1 MVTLLIGYTLG
12 GLALRL
18 FAIVAP
24 FLILSIMKY
33 NEIIQKESNVLNH
46 EGAAAFKMSPE
57 MELYTAAVT
66 SALSGKFYE
75 SPKEFIAR
83 ISDLVRRVD
92 PVFVAQLAVYTRT
105 QMNLRSIPL
114 LLLVELAK
122 CHSGDDLVSRAVGKT
137 VLRADEISELL
148 ACYQW
153 RNPSQGIKKLGKLS
167 RQIQNGLK
175 EAFNRFDEYQFA
187 KYDRKDAEI
196 KMRDA
201 LFLVHP
207 KAKDAAQQAIF
218 DKIVAGTLETPYT
231 WETQL
236 SALGQQHF
244 ENEEAKKAA
253 VKALWE
259 ELLDS
264 GKLGYMAL
272 LRNLRNI
279 LQAGVSPEHIERL
292 CARISDPAQVAKSKQ
307 LPFRFLA
314 AYKEIMGE
322 PNPLVGLILE
332 ALEKAVLC
340 SADNIEGF
348 DINTNVLLACDVSGS
363 MYVSAGNK
371 SSIQNVDI
379 GVLLAS
385 ILRTKCK
392 AVIAGIFGNTWEL
405 ASSPIKPILAN
416 TVGIRSIANR
426 VGYSTNGYK
435 VVDWLIDNNVK
446 MDKVMM
452 FTDCQMWDSHRGYYR
467 SDKEIKDSWHKYK
480 EMYPQAKL
488 YLFDLAGYG
497 TSPLDLAEQNVYLI
511 AGWSEKIFDVL
522 SAIDNGADALSEI
535 RKIDL

>member
-1 MVTLLIGYTLG
+1 
-12 GLALRL
+12 
-18 FAIVAP
+18 
-24 FLILSIMKY
+24 MKY
-33 NEIIQKESNVLNH
+33 NEIIQNESTVLNH
-46 EGAAAFKMSPE
+46 EGAPVFRMTPE

-75 SPKEFIAR
+75 SPKELIAR

-153 RNPSQGIKKLGKLS
+153 RNPSEGIKKLGKLS

-196 KMRDA
+196 KLKDA

-207 KAKDAAQQAIF
+207 KAKDADQQALF

-244 ENEEAKKAA
+244 ESEEDKKAA

-279 LQAGVSPEHIERL
+279 LQAGVSPEHVERL
-292 CARISDPAQVAKSKQ
+292 CARISEPAQVVKSKQ
-307 LPFRFLA
+307 LPFRFLS
-314 AYKEIMGE
+314 AYKEIMAE
-322 PNPLVGLILE
+322 PNPLVGLVLE
-332 ALEKAVLC
+332 ALEQAVLC
-340 SADNIEGF
+340 SADNIVGF

-363 MYVSAGNK
+363 MYTSVGSK
-371 SSIQNVDI
+371 STVLNVDV

-392 AVIAGIFGNTWEL
+392 AVIAGIFGDRWEL
-405 ASSPIKPILAN
+405 ASSPVKPILAN
-416 TVGIRSIANR
+416 TVGIRRIANR

-435 VVDWLIDNNVK
+435 VIDWLIDNNVK
-446 MDKVMM
+446 MDKVMI
-452 FTDCQMWDSHRGYYR
+452 FTDCQMWDSHRGPNY
-467 SDKEIKDSWHKYK
+467 SKEIKDSWHKYK

-497 TSPLDLAEQNVYLI
+497 TSPLDLAEQDVYLI

-522 SAIDNGADALSEI
+522 NAVDNGAEALSEI
-535 RKIDL
+535 RKVVL

>member
-1 MVTLLIGYTLG
+1 
-12 GLALRL
+12 
-18 FAIVAP
+18 
-24 FLILSIMKY
+24 MKF
-33 NEIIQKESNVLNH
+33 NEILKKENRVLNY

-75 SPKEFIAR
+75 SPNAFVER
-83 ISDLVRRVD
+83 ISTLVGKVD
-92 PVFVAQLAVYTRT
+92 PMFVAQLAVYTRT
-105 QMNLRSIPL
+105 KMNLRSIPL

-122 CHSGDDLVSRAVGKT
+122 CHSGDDLVSRAVART
-137 VLRADEISELL
+137 VLRADEITELL
-148 ACYQW
+148 MCYQW

-187 KYDRKDAEI
+187 KYNRSAEV
-196 KMRDA
+196 KLKDA

-207 KAKDAAQQAIF
+207 KAKDEAQQAIF
-218 DKIVAGTLETPYT
+218 DKIVAGTLDTPYT
-231 WETQL
+231 WETRL

-279 LQAGVSPEHIERL
+279 LQAGVSSAHVQRL
-292 CARISDPAQVAKSKQ
+292 CDRLADPVQVAGSKQ

-314 AYKEIMGE
+314 AYKEIME
-322 PNPLVGLILE
+322 VPDPLVGLILE

-363 MYVSAGNK
+363 MYMPWVPLQPTLKFRA
-371 SSIQNVDI
+371 
-379 GVLLAS
+379 L
-385 ILRTKCK
+385 
-392 AVIAGIFGNTWEL
+392 
-405 ASSPIKPILAN
+405 P
-416 TVGIRSIANR
+416 RS
-426 VGYSTNGYK
+426 
-435 VVDWLIDNNVK
+435 
-446 MDKVMM
+446 
-452 FTDCQMWDSHRGYYR
+452 R
-467 SDKEIKDSWHKYK
+467 SW
-480 EMYPQAKL
+480 
-488 YLFDLAGYG
+488 
-497 TSPLDLAEQNVYLI
+497 
-511 AGWSEKIFDVL
+511 
-522 SAIDNGADALSEI
+522 
-535 RKIDL
+535 